1 MHYVNMPSAARNNGR
16 TRNAVLGV
24 LAYGPATGYEI
35 RKLLSETT
43 SHFWKE
49 SYGQIYPALEDL
61 RIEGLIEEIAH
72 VTSGRETRRFAILPA
87 GEAELREWI
96 RGPEIQLKPGRNE
109 LLLKL
114 FFARSSDA
122 PYLIPQ
128 VESYHRMIAEVR
140 ETYRGFTAEADSDGV
155 PPDARTLIGTT
166 IDYGIAA
173 AEMQMQWCER
183 TLTTLRELG

>member
-1 MHYVNMPSAARNNGR
+1 MTGFTQKNGR

-24 LAYGPATGYEI
+24 LTFGPATGYEI

-49 SYGQIYPALEDL
+49 SYGQIYPALEEL
-61 RIEGLIEEIAH
+61 WTGGLIEVDAQE
-72 VTSGRETRRFAILPA
+72 TSGREKRRFAILPA
-87 GEAELREWI
+87 GEAELRRWI

-114 FFARSSDA
+114 FFARLSDA

-128 VESYHRMIAEVR
+128 VESYHQTTVALR
-140 ETYRGFTAEADSDGV
+140 ETYRQFTAEAGSDDV
-155 PPDARTLIGTT
+155 PADAQPLIRTT

-173 AEMQMQWCER
+173 AEMQIQWCER
-183 TLTTLRELG
+183 TLATLREAG

>member
-1 MHYVNMPSAARNNGR
+1 MASTARNNGR

-24 LAYGPATGYEI
+24 LAFGPATGYEI

-61 RIEGLIEEIAH
+61 RKEGLIKEIAH
-72 VTSGRETRRFAILPA
+72 ARSGRETRRYAILPA
-87 GEAELREWI
+87 GETELREWI
-96 RGPEIQLKPGRNE
+96 RGPEIQLKSGRNE

-114 FFARSSDA
+114 FFARASDA
-122 PYLIPQ
+122 PYLVPQ
-128 VESYHRMIAEVR
+128 VESYHRLIAELR
-140 ETYRGFTAEADSDGV
+140 ETYRGFTTETNPDDV

-183 TLTTLRELG
+183 TLSTLRELG

>member
-1 MHYVNMPSAARNNGR
+1 M
-16 TRNAVLGV
+16 LGV

-49 SYGQIYPALEDL
+49 SYGQIYPALEQL
-61 RIEGLIEEIAH
+61 RDEGLIEETAH
-72 VTSGRETRRFAILPA
+72 ETSGRETRRFAILPA
-87 GEAELREWI
+87 GEAALREWI

-114 FFARSSDA
+114 FFARSTDA
-122 PYLIPQ
+122 PYLVSQ
-128 VESYHRMIAEVR
+128 VESYHRMIVELR
-140 ETYRGFTAEADSDGV
+140 ETYRGFTAETDSDDI
-155 PPDARTLIGTT
+155 PHDAQALIGTT

-183 TLTTLRELG
+183 TLTMLRGLG